1 MRNFEERDEQYK
13 TVLNEKLQIADSSS
27 LIQVSGEDLSSRAS
41 ELDLLA
47 SG

>member
-1 MRNFEERDEQYK
+1 MRNFEERDEQCK
-13 TVLNEKLQIADSSS
+13 TVLNEKLQIADSGS

-47 SG
+47 YG